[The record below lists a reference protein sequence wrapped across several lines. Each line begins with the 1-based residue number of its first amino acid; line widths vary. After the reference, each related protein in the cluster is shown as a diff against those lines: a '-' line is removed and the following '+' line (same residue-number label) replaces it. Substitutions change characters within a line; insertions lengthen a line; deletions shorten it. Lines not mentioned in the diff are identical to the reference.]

1 MRSQSR
7 RLMRWPCPNRV
18 GRSAVLAIAI
28 CCVPGAALFLGGCSA
43 GKDKVSAPV
52 EQSKG
57 IAPAAVQVSRNTQ
70 TQVEMVNVNIHLD
83 PALILNIHYLS
94 GQFLPTRKGQ
104 PPAFDDKLSYIVA
117 IDSAEVG
124 VSAASMTH
132 ALNTYVFGA
141 PDAPLKNLTLSIQGN
156 KIKQAGTLNEGIGIP
171 FEMTGTMSATA
182 DGRIRIQPTQVKAV
196 HLPVKGLMKV
206 LGLHMAKLVNTRKT
220 KGVSVEGDDIILD
233 PAQMLPPPMMRGRI
247 TAVSIQGDEIIQT
260 FGTARK
266 LQAGKLFGG
275 NYILYRGGVL
285 RFGKLTM
292 NDTDMRLIDA
302 DPTDPFDFFP
312 DHYQDQLVAG
322 YSKTTATGGLL
333 IYMPDYGKISRPLS
347 PHLAKVSDNPA
358 RTASVSRAN

>member
-1 MRSQSR
+1 MRSQSS
-7 RLMRWPCPNRV
+7 RLMAWP
-18 GRSAVLAIAI
+18 VLAIAI
-28 CCVPGAALFLGGCSA
+28 CCVHGAALFLGGCSA
-43 GKDKVSAPV
+43 GKDKVSAPI
-52 EQSKG
+52 EQSKD

-70 TQVEMVNVNIHLD
+70 THVEMVNVNIHLD
-83 PALILNIHYLS
+83 PALILHIHYLS

-104 PPAFDDKLSYIVA
+104 PPAFDDKLSYVVA

-124 VSAASMTH
+124 ITAASMSH

-156 KIKQAGTLNEGIGIP
+156 QIKQAGTLNKGIGIP

-182 DGRIRIQPTQVKAV
+182 DGRIRIQPTQMKAA
-196 HLPVKGLMKV
+196 HLPVKGVMKL
-206 LGLHMAKLVNTRKT
+206 LGLDMAKLVNTRKT
-220 KGVSVEGDDIILD
+220 KGVSVEGNDIILD
-233 PAQMLPPPMMRGRI
+233 PARMLPPPMMRGRI
-247 TAVSIQGDEIIQT
+247 TAVSIQGDEIVQT

-266 LQAGKLFGG
+266 LQAGKLSGG
-275 NYILYRGGVL
+275 NYMSYRGGVL

-292 NDTDMRLIDA
+292 KDTDMQLIDA

-333 IYMPDYGKISRPLS
+333 VYMPDYGKISRPLS
-347 PHLAKVSDNPA
+347 PHLANVKAADRMAPVPGL
-358 RTASVSRAN
+358 R